1 VPHEVIVPD
10 RADTGPEP
18 RICSSPAPVRRTL
31 LPVSNPYGND
41 PYGQQPPNPYGGAP
55 GGGFNAPV
63 KTDGVSIASLV
74 LSLLCCAP
82 VGLILGFVGIKRT
95 KGGQRKGRGLA
106 ITGIV
111 LGLLGVLAWVGMGVA
126 AVAGVAWF
134 DSLVTPE
141 EAEVGQCIN
150 IDTDDDTVLMR
161 EAECDEE
168 HDGEIVGVA
177 EVTDENLEQVQSE
190 MSGYCLTTVIPKED
204 LAKLQ
209 EYITGPEDIQAVTQD
224 PNDVE
229 VGDDLVCYI
238 EPSDKL
244 DEQIL

>member
-1 VPHEVIVPD
+1 M
-10 RADTGPEP
+10 
-18 RICSSPAPVRRTL
+18 
-31 LPVSNPYGND
+31 SNPYGND

-55 GGGFNAPV
+55 GSGFNEPA

-74 LSLLCCAP
+74 LSLVCCAP
-82 VGLILGFVGIKRT
+82 VGLILGFVGLRRT

-111 LGLLGVLAWVGMGVA
+111 LGLLGLLVWIGMGIA

-134 DSLVTPE
+134 DSLVLPE
-141 EAEVGQCIN
+141 EAEVGQCID
-150 IDTDDDTVLMR
+150 IDEEGNEVLLR
-161 EAECDEE
+161 EAECSEE
-168 HDGEIVGVA
+168 HDGEIVAVV
-177 EVTDENLEQVQSE
+177 EVTDENLEQIESQMVGFCESAISE
-190 MSGYCLTTVIPKED
+190 ED
-204 LAKLQ
+204 RTKLADYL
-209 EYITGPEDIQAVTQD
+209 GDIQAVTEN

-229 VGDDLVCYI
+229 VDDHLVCYI

>member
-1 VPHEVIVPD
+1 
-10 RADTGPEP
+10 
-18 RICSSPAPVRRTL
+18 
-31 LPVSNPYGND
+31 
-41 PYGQQPPNPYGGAP
+41 
-55 GGGFNAPV
+55 
-63 KTDGVSIASLV
+63 
-74 LSLLCCAP
+74 
-82 VGLILGFVGIKRT
+82 
-95 KGGQRKGRGLA
+95 
-106 ITGIV
+106 
-111 LGLLGVLAWVGMGVA
+111 MGVA

-177 EVTDENLEQVQSE
+177 EVTDENLEQVRSE
-190 MSGYCLTTVIPKED
+190 MSGYCLTTVIPEED
-204 LAKLQ
+204 LAKLR